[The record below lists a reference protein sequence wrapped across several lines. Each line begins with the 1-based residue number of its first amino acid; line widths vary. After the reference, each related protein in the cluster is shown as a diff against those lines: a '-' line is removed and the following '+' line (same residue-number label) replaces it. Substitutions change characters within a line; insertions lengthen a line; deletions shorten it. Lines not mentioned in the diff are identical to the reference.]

1 MSNNS
6 LSNQGALIHEL
17 VEIQVA
23 KTPDAVAVIFQDQQ
37 LTYRELNAKANQ
49 LAHYLKSLGVKPEV
63 LVGVCVERSIEM
75 VIALLGILKA
85 GGAYVPLDP
94 TYPSDRLA
102 FTIEDTQIPILLTQQ
117 KLAHSLPLHQ
127 GHSLYIDADWE
138 KIVQQTEENLFSGV
152 ESHNLAYVIYTS
164 GSTGRP
170 KGVAIEHR
178 NTVAFID
185 WAKECFSIQQL
196 QGVLASTSLCFDLSI
211 FELFVT
217 LSCGGTVILAQNAL
231 QLPELPAAQKITL
244 INTVPSAITAL
255 LKINGIPTTVHTINL
270 AGEPLQNILVQQ
282 LYQLDHVHQIF
293 NLYGPSEDTTYS
305 TVALMQKG
313 STENPTIGRPI
324 SHTQIY
330 LLDSQ
335 LKPVSD
341 GTEGEIYIAGAG
353 LARGYLNRP
362 DLTNEKFIPNP
373 FSNEP
378 SSRLYKTGDLAICL
392 PDGNL
397 KYLGRID
404 HQVKIRG
411 FRIELGEIESVLV
424 KHPKVSQ
431 IVVVAREVSANDKRL
446 VAYVVPQSTSEPIR
460 QNLMIRD
467 LRDFLKLKLPDF
479 MIPSAFVFLE
489 ELPLTLNG
497 KIDRRA
503 LPIPKWTCMEQ
514 GIYVAP
520 RNSRETQLAELWS
533 RLLGVDQPSIHD
545 NFCELGGHSLLA
557 IQLIHHVNEIFK
569 IDLPLESFLEMPT
582 IAGIAQNVEILCKAD
597 VAQLTKNMAIE
608 VELDSTIYPENIL
621 TEPIPEVFLTGA
633 TGTLGAYLLYE
644 LLQQTYADI
653 YCLVRASSIE
663 EARAKI
669 QNALKRYKLCSD
681 SLSTRIIPVLGDLGQ
696 PYLGIK
702 PEQFARLAEKIDLIY
717 HCGAWVNVAYP
728 YSALKAANVLGTQEI
743 LRLASQTKTKPV
755 HFISTIDVFS
765 VTSSDTLRTI
775 KEEDVAGPITSLGN
789 GYAQTK
795 YIAEQL
801 LMEAASRGLPVSIYR
816 PSNIVGDSK
825 TGTCLTDGFITLM
838 LKGCLQMGVAP
849 NLEAMLNLVPVD
861 YVSQAI
867 VLLSQKQEPCGQA
880 FHLVNPEP
888 IEWKQLIE
896 WLNKMGHSIYLDSYT
911 AWYSRLLR
919 LAAQSSDNTITPL
932 AGLFANQHLIQKL
945 LGAFYFD
952 SKETLKTL
960 ASNLACPP
968 VDDDLLHTNFSCLLE
983 YHDSLKSQ
991 LLNTQSRSLISV

>member
-6 LSNQGALIHEL
+6 FSNQGVLIHEL

-23 KTPDAVAVIFQDQQ
+23 KTPDAIAVIFQDQQ
-37 LTYRELNAKANQ
+37 LTYRELNEKANQ
-49 LAHYLKSLGVKPEV
+49 LAHYLKSLGVKPDV

-75 VIALLGILKA
+75 IIALLGILKS

-94 TYPSDRLA
+94 AYPKDRLA

-117 KLAHSLPLHQ
+117 KLARSLPLHQ

-138 KIVQQTEENLFSGV
+138 KIAQQSENNPFSGV

-164 GSTGRP
+164 GSTGKP

-185 WAKECFSIQQL
+185 WAQEWFSAKQL

-231 QLPELPAAQKITL
+231 QLPDLPAAQKVTL
-244 INTVPSAITAL
+244 INTVPSAIATL
-255 LKINGIPTTVHTINL
+255 LRMKGIPASVETINL
-270 AGEPLQNILVQQ
+270 AGEPLQNSLVQQ
-282 LYQLDHVHQIF
+282 LYQLDHVHQVC

-313 STENPTIGRPI
+313 ATETPSIGRPI
-324 SHTQIY
+324 SNTQIC

-341 GTEGEIYIAGAG
+341 GMEGEIYIAGAG

-362 DLTNEKFIPNP
+362 DLTDEKFIPNP

-378 SSRLYKTGDLAICL
+378 GSRLYKTGDLAIRL

-431 IVVVAREVSANDKRL
+431 IVVVAREVSTNDKRL
-446 VAYVVPQSTSEPIR
+446 VAYVVPNSTSEPIR

-467 LRDFLKLKLPDF
+467 LRDFLKLELPDF
-479 MIPSAFVFLE
+479 MIPAAFVFLE

-533 RLLGVDQPSIHD
+533 QLLGVDQPSIYD

-557 IQLIHHVNEIFK
+557 IQLVHQVNEIFHIK
-569 IDLPLESFLEMPT
+569 LPLASFLEMPT
-582 IAGIAQNVEILCKAD
+582 IAGMAQNIESLCHAD
-597 VAQLTKNMAIE
+597 VAQLTNNEETE
-608 VELDSTIYPENIL
+608 VELDSAIYPENIL
-621 TEPIPEVFLTGA
+621 TEPIPEIFLTGA

-644 LLQQTYADI
+644 LLQQTRADI

-663 EARAKI
+663 EVRAKI
-669 QNALKRYKLCSD
+669 QNALKRYGLWSD
-681 SLSTRIIPVLGDLGQ
+681 RLSTRIIPVLGDLSQ

-765 VTSSDTLRTI
+765 ATSSPTLRTI
-775 KEEDVAGPITSLGN
+775 KEEDVAGPTTSLGN

-795 YIAEQL
+795 YMAEKL
-801 LMEAASRGLPVSIYR
+801 LMEAASRGLPISIYR

-825 TGTCLTDGFITLM
+825 TGICLTDGFITLM
-838 LKGCLQMGVAP
+838 LKGCLEMGVAP
-849 NLEAMLNLVPVD
+849 DIDAMLNLVPVD

-867 VLLSQKQEPCGQA
+867 VLLSQKQEPCTQA

-888 IEWKQLIE
+888 IEWKQLIK

-911 AWYSRLLR
+911 TWYSQLLK
-919 LAAQSSDNTITPL
+919 LAAQTSDNTITPL
-932 AGLFANQHLIQKL
+932 AGLFANQYLVQKL

-952 SKETLKTL
+952 SQETLNTF
-960 ASNLACPP
+960 ASNLTCPP
-968 VDDDLLHTNFSCLLE
+968 VDDELLLNNFSHLLK
-983 YHDSLKSQ
+983 YRGSLKSQ
-991 LLNTQSRSLISV
+991 LLTTHSGGLISV